1 MKHIVKNLQSL
12 LITALILT
20 GSTLMAQTKTADTT
34 AKPKVNDLKEVT
46 IKADKPIIK
55 QEVDRIT
62 YDLQADPQSKVSNVL
77 EMMRKVPFVTVDGNE
92 NIMLKG
98 NASYKILINGKPSS
112 LMERDAKSI
121 LRSMPASTI
130 QRIEVYTTPPAKY
143 DAEGLGGI
151 INIITNK
158 KLVDGY
164 NGTLNISG
172 RTPTGPGAGTSF
184 TAKAG
189 KFGLSVFGGGNL
201 NDNPTTTTLN
211 TRTTTGTNPTNL
223 NQTGSTRSD
232 NKNAYLGTELS
243 YEIDP
248 YNLVSAQF
256 NINGSRNNGFS
267 DQRSI
272 LTPTPGTI
280 AYNIDNDNNGR
291 GKGLD
296 AGVNYQLGFKKDK
309 MRLLTFS
316 YRYFKY
322 TNSSHNDIAFSNRIN
337 YTDPDYI
344 QDNTGN
350 ASEQTGQVDLV
361 QGFKQWTVEAGVKS
375 IFRDNS
381 SDFQS
386 NVFNAGTGNFD
397 RVAALSNQYS
407 STQNI
412 LAVYNTWR
420 YSSKKLEVKAG
431 IRLEYTTTDAD
442 FISTSSAAHQRY
454 LNLMP
459 SIAINIP
466 LDVTSGLNMGFSQR
480 LKRPGIN
487 KLNPFVDRSN
497 PNFYSSGN
505 PELSRS
511 IVSDLRLGYSL
522 SKKANLNVSVFY
534 DFGKNLDLLV
544 STLNP
549 ATNITYSTYK
559 NTGSVFGIGNA
570 ISFNY
575 PISKRWDISINT
587 NAMYFEIEGPVDG
600 GTSSRKFVVFSSFSS
615 TNYNINDSWRV
626 GASVAVNGRNPT
638 GLQGSTNGS
647 VSPSVYGTKQLIK
660 NKLSLSASV
669 SNPFTKYRDAITE
682 TKGSNFTQTISNQN
696 YFRTFNFSLNYNFG
710 KLKES
715 IKKTK
720 RGINNDDGAR

>member
-1 MKHIVKNLQSL
+1 MKRIVQKLKL
-12 LITALILT
+12 LAFATLVLFT
-20 GSTLMAQTKTADTT
+20 STLMAQTKTADTT
-34 AKPKVNDLKEVT
+34 AKQKDNNLKEVT
-46 IKADKPIIK
+46 IKTDKPIIK

-62 YDLQADPQSKVSNVL
+62 YDLQADPQSKISNVL

-121 LRSMPASTI
+121 LKSMPASTI
-130 QRIEVYTTPPAKY
+130 QKIEVYTTPPAKY

-164 NGTLNISG
+164 NGTLNINE
-172 RTPTGPGAGTSF
+172 RTPTGPGAGISF
-184 TAKAG
+184 TGKAG
-189 KFGLSVFGGGNL
+189 KLGLSVFGGGNL
-201 NDNPTTTTLN
+201 TDNPTTATLN
-211 TRTTTGTNPTNL
+211 IRNTTGTNPTLL
-223 NQTGSTRSD
+223 NQAGNTHSD
-232 NKNAYLGTELS
+232 SKNAYLGTELS
-243 YEIDP
+243 YEINQ
-248 YNLVSAQF
+248 YNLLSAQF
-256 NINGSRNNGFS
+256 NINGSRHNGLT
-267 DQRSI
+267 DQRSV
-272 LTPTPGTI
+272 LNQTGGATAYTI
-280 AYNIDNDNNGR
+280 GNNSAGR
-291 GKGLD
+291 GNGLD
-296 AGVNYQLGFKKDK
+296 AGLNYQIGFKKDK
-309 MRLLTFS
+309 MKLLTFS

-322 TNSSHNDIAFSNRIN
+322 RNSSHNDITFSNRVN
-337 YTDPDYI
+337 YTNPDYN
-344 QDNTGN
+344 QDNNGS
-350 ASEQTGQVDLV
+350 ASEHTAQVDLIK
-361 QGFKQWTVEAGVKS
+361 GFKQWTVEAGLKS

-386 NVFNAGTGNFD
+386 NVFNSGSGNFE
-397 RVAALSNQYS
+397 RITALSNQYN
-407 STQNI
+407 STQNV
-412 LAVYNTWR
+412 LAAYNTWR
-420 YSSKKLEVKAG
+420 YATKKIDIKAG
-431 IRLEYTTTDAD
+431 VRLEHTITDAD
-442 FISTSSAAHQRY
+442 FVSTSSAAHQRY
-454 LNLMP
+454 LNVLP
-459 SIAINIP
+459 SVAINIP
-466 LDVTSGLNMGFSQR
+466 LDATEGLNLGFSQR

-505 PELSRS
+505 PDLSRS

-544 STLNP
+544 TTFDP
-549 ATNITYSTYK
+549 ATNITYSTYR

-600 GTSSRKFVVFSSFSS
+600 TTSKRSFVTFSSLSS
-615 TNYNINDSWRV
+615 TNYNINDSWRI
-626 GASVAVNGRNPT
+626 GASLAINGRNPT
-638 GLQGSTNGS
+638 GLQGSTNGF
-647 VSPSVYGTKQLIK
+647 VSPSIYGSKQLIK
-660 NKLSLSASV
+660 NKLTLSASA
-669 SNPFTKYRDAITE
+669 SNPFTKYRDAITD
-682 TKGSNFTQTISNQN
+682 TKGANFTQIVTNQN
-696 YFRTFNFSLNYNFG
+696 YFRTYNFSLNYNFG
-710 KLKES
+710 RLKES

>member
-1 MKHIVKNLQSL
+1 MKHIIQKFKTAVIAL
-12 LITALILT
+12 LVLSGQRLF
-20 GSTLMAQTKTADTT
+20 AQTKTADTT

-62 YDLQADPQSKVSNVL
+62 YDLQADPQSKFSNVL

-112 LMERDAKSI
+112 LMERDAKAI

-164 NGTLNISG
+164 NGTLNISE
-172 RTPTGPGAGTSF
+172 RTPSGPGAGTSF

-189 KFGLSVFGGGNL
+189 KLGLSVFGGGNL
-201 NDNPTTTTLN
+201 NDNPATTTLN
-211 TRTTTGTNPTNL
+211 TRSTTGANSTDL
-223 NQTGSTRSD
+223 NQLGSTRSD
-232 NKNAYLGTELS
+232 SKSAYMGTELS

-256 NINGSRNNGFS
+256 NLNGSRNNGFS
-267 DQRSI
+267 DQRSV
-272 LTPTPGTI
+272 LNQTAGPI

-296 AGVNYQLGFKKDK
+296 AGVNYQLGFKNDK
-309 MRLLTFS
+309 TRLLTFS

-322 TNSSHNDIAFSNRIN
+322 TNSSHNDIAFSNRVN
-337 YTDPDYI
+337 YTDPDYN
-344 QDNTGN
+344 QDNAGS

-361 QGFKQWTVEAGVKS
+361 QGFKKWTVEAGIKS
-375 IFRDNS
+375 IFRNNS

-397 RVAALSNQYS
+397 RISGLSNQYS

-412 LAVYNTWR
+412 LAAYNTWR

-431 IRLEYTTTDAD
+431 IRLEHTTTDAD
-442 FISTSSAAHQRY
+442 FISTTTAAHQRY

-459 SIAINIP
+459 SIAINMP
-466 LDVTSGLNMGFSQR
+466 LDVTSGLNPGFSQR

-511 IVSDLRLGYSL
+511 VVSDVRLGYSM
-522 SKKANLNVSVFY
+522 SKK
-534 DFGKNLDLLV
+534 
-544 STLNP
+544 
-549 ATNITYSTYK
+549 
-559 NTGSVFGIGNA
+559 
-570 ISFNY
+570 
-575 PISKRWDISINT
+575 PI
-587 NAMYFEIEGPVDG
+587 
-600 GTSSRKFVVFSSFSS
+600 
-615 TNYNINDSWRV
+615 
-626 GASVAVNGRNPT
+626 
-638 GLQGSTNGS
+638 
-647 VSPSVYGTKQLIK
+647 
-660 NKLSLSASV
+660 
-669 SNPFTKYRDAITE
+669 
-682 TKGSNFTQTISNQN
+682 
-696 YFRTFNFSLNYNFG
+696 
-710 KLKES
+710 
-715 IKKTK
+715 
-720 RGINNDDGAR
+720 

>member
-1 MKHIVKNLQSL
+1 MKHIAQNLQIL
-12 LITALILT
+12 LITGLILS
-20 GSTLMAQTKTADTT
+20 GSALMAQTKTDTT

-46 IKADKPIIK
+46 IKADKPLIK

-164 NGTLNISG
+164 NGTLNINE

-189 KFGLSVFGGGNL
+189 KLGLSVFGGGNL

-223 NQTGSTRSD
+223 NQAGNTRSD

-243 YEIDP
+243 YEIDSL
-248 YNLVSAQF
+248 NLLSGQF
-256 NINGSRNNGFS
+256 NINGSRSGGFS
-267 DQRSI
+267 GQHSV
-272 LTPTPGTI
+272 LNETAGTTGYDI
-280 AYNIDNDNNGR
+280 ANNNR
-291 GKGLD
+291 GKGRGLD
-296 AGVNYQLGFKKDK
+296 AGLNYQLGFKRDK
-309 MRLLTFS
+309 TKLLTFS
-316 YRYFKY
+316 YRYYKY
-322 TNSSHNDIAFSNRIN
+322 SNNGHNDIALSNRVN
-337 YTDPDYI
+337 YPAQDYN
-344 QDNTGN
+344 QDNESS
-350 ASEQTGQVDLV
+350 ASEQTAQVDFV
-361 QGFKQWTVEAGVKS
+361 KGFKQWIVEAGAKG
-375 IFRDNS
+375 IFRDYT
-381 SDFQS
+381 SDFQY
-386 NVFNAGTGNFD
+386 NQFNPATGGFERNTSQ
-397 RVAALSNQYS
+397 SNQFDG
-407 STQNI
+407 TQKI
-412 LAVYNTWR
+412 LAGYNTWR
-420 YSSKKLEVKAG
+420 YSTKKLEVKAG
-431 IRLEYTTTDAD
+431 VRVEHTTTDAD
-442 FISTSSAAHQRY
+442 FISTASGAHQRY
-454 LNLMP
+454 LDIIP
-459 SIAINIP
+459 SIAINLP
-466 LDVTSGLNMGFSQR
+466 LNTSSAFNLGFSQR

-497 PNFYSSGN
+497 PNFQSSGN
-505 PELSRS
+505 PNLDRVS
-511 IVSDLRLGYSL
+511 ISDLRLGYSL
-522 SKKANLNVSVFY
+522 SKKANLNISVFY
-534 DFGKNLDLLV
+534 DFGNNLDLLV
-544 STLNP
+544 STFDKT
-549 ATNITYSTYK
+549 TNITYSTYK
-559 NTGSVFGIGNA
+559 NVGSVIGLGNA

-575 PISKRWDISINT
+575 PINKQWSINI
-587 NAMYFEIEGPVDG
+587 NANTMYFELEGPVDG
-600 GTSSRKFVVFSSFSS
+600 LFKKVTFVTFSSYSS
-615 TNYNINDSWRV
+615 VNYNINDSWRT
-626 GASVAVNGRNPT
+626 GASLGINGRNPT
-638 GLQGSTNGS
+638 GLQGSSNGS
-647 VSPSVYGTKQLIK
+647 VSPSVYATKQLIK

-669 SNPFTKYRDAITE
+669 NNPFTKYRNSVTE
-682 TKGSNFTQTISNQN
+682 TSGSSFMQTVTNQN

-715 IKKTK
+715 IKKAK

>member
-1 MKHIVKNLQSL
+1 MKHIIYNIK
-12 LITALILT
+12 TALTIVLT
-20 GSTLMAQTKTADTT
+20 VTTTALMAQTKTADTT
-34 AKPKVNDLKEVT
+34 KVTILKEVS

-62 YDLQADPQSKVSNVL
+62 YDLQADPQSKMSNVL
-77 EMMRKVPFVTVDGNE
+77 EMMRKVPFVTVDGSD

-112 LMERDAKSI
+112 LMECDAKAI

-130 QRIEVYTTPPAKY
+130 QKIEIYTTPPAKY
-143 DAEGLGGI
+143 DAEGLGGV

-164 NGTLNISG
+164 NGTLNISE
-172 RTPTGPGAGTSF
+172 RTPNGPGAGTSF

-189 KFGLSVFGGGNL
+189 KLGLSVFGGGNL
-201 NDNPTTTTLN
+201 NDNPATTTLN
-211 TRTTTGTNPTNL
+211 TRTTTGANPTYL
-223 NQTGSTRSD
+223 NQAGSTRSD
-232 NKNAYLGTELS
+232 SKSAYLGTELS
-243 YEIDP
+243 YEIDS

-256 NINGSRNNGFS
+256 NLNGSRNNGFS

-272 LTPTPGTI
+272 LNQTAGPI
-280 AYNIDNDNNGR
+280 AYNIDNDNNGS

-296 AGVNYQLGFKKDK
+296 AGVNYQLGFKNDK

-322 TNSSHNDIAFSNRIN
+322 TNSSHNDIAFSNRVN
-337 YTDPDYI
+337 YTDPDYN
-344 QDNTGN
+344 QDNTGS

-361 QGFKQWTVEAGVKS
+361 QGFKQWTVEAGIKS
-375 IFRDNS
+375 IFRDIS

-397 RVAALSNQYS
+397 RVSGLSNQYS

-412 LAVYNTWR
+412 LAAYNTWR

-431 IRLEYTTTDAD
+431 IRLEHTTTDAD

-454 LNLMP
+454 LNLLP

-466 LDVTSGLNMGFSQR
+466 LDVTSGLNLGFSQR

-511 IVSDLRLGYSL
+511 VVSDVRLGYSV

-534 DFGKNLDLLV
+534 DFGKNLDLPV
-544 STLNP
+544 ATLDP
-549 ATNITYSTYK
+549 ATNITYTTYK

-587 NAMYFEIEGPVDG
+587 NLMYFELEGPIDG
-600 GTSSRKFVVFSSFSS
+600 TLSKRTFWTFSSMTT
-615 TNYNINDSWRV
+615 TNYTINDSWRV

-638 GLQGSTNGS
+638 GLQGSSNGFA
-647 VSPSVYGTKQLIK
+647 SPSVYGSKQLIK

-682 TKGSNFTQTISNQN
+682 TKGSNFNQAITNQN

>member
-1 MKHIVKNLQSL
+1 MKHIIQRLKIL
-12 LITALILT
+12 LITALVQPT
-20 GSTLMAQTKTADTT
+20 STLMAQTKSADTT
-34 AKPKVNDLKEVT
+34 RVNTLKEVT
-46 IKADKPIIK
+46 INTSKPVIK

-112 LMERDAKSI
+112 LMERDAKTI
-121 LRSMPASTI
+121 LKSMPASTI
-130 QRIEVYTTPPAKY
+130 QKIEVYTTPPAKY
-143 DAEGLGGI
+143 DAEGLGGV

-164 NGTLNISG
+164 NGTLNINE
-172 RTPTGPGAGTSF
+172 RTPTGPGVGTSF

-201 NDNPTTTTLN
+201 TDNPATTTLN
-211 TRTTTGTNPTNL
+211 VRNTTGTNPTLL
-223 NQTGSTRSD
+223 NQAGNTRSD

-248 YNLVSAQF
+248 YNLISAQF
-256 NINGSRNNGFS
+256 NINGSRNNGLS
-267 DQRSI
+267 DQHSVLNQNTGI
-272 LTPTPGTI
+272 IG
-280 AYNIDNDNNGR
+280 YDIDNNSTGR
-291 GKGLD
+291 GNGLD
-296 AGVNYQLGFKKDK
+296 AGLNYQIGFKKDK
-309 MRLLTFS
+309 MKLLTFS

-322 TNSSHNDIAFSNRIN
+322 HNDNHNDIAFSDRVN
-337 YTDPDYI
+337 YADPDYN
-344 QDNTGN
+344 QDNN
-350 ASEQTGQVDLV
+350 SSASEHTAQVDLV
-361 QGFKQWTVEAGVKS
+361 KGFKQWTVEAGAKA
-375 IFRDNS
+375 IFRDNA

-386 NVFNAGTGNFD
+386 NVFDPLTGNFERD
-397 RVAALSNQYS
+397 NTLSNQYN

-412 LAVYNTWR
+412 LAAYNTWR
-420 YSSKKLEVKAG
+420 YATKKIDVKAG
-431 IRLEYTTTDAD
+431 VRLEHTTTDAD
-442 FISTSSAAHQRY
+442 FISTSSAAHQSY
-454 LNLMP
+454 LNLLP
-459 SIAINIP
+459 SIAINMP
-466 LDVTSGLNMGFSQR
+466 LDASNSLNLGFSQR

-497 PNFYSSGN
+497 PNFYSYGN
-505 PELSRS
+505 PDLSRS

-544 STLNP
+544 STLDP
-549 ATNITYSTYK
+549 ATNITYSTYR

-575 PISKRWDISINT
+575 PISKRWDISIST

-600 GTSSRKFVVFSSFSS
+600 TTSKRSFVTFSSFSS
-615 TNYNINDSWRV
+615 TNYSINDSWRV
-626 GASVAVNGRNPT
+626 GASVAINGRNPT

-647 VSPSVYGTKQLIK
+647 VSPSVYASKQVIK
-660 NKLSLSASV
+660 SKLSLSASI
-669 SNPFTKYRDAITE
+669 SNPFTKYRYAITE
-682 TKGSNFTQTISNQN
+682 TKGSNFTQTVNNQN
-696 YFRTFNFSLNYNFG
+696 YFRTFNISLNYNFG

>member
-1 MKHIVKNLQSL
+1 MKQIIHNLNTVVIIL
-12 LITALILT
+12 LILS
-20 GSTLMAQTKTADTT
+20 GSTVFAQTQTADTT
-34 AKPKVNDLKEVT
+34 AKPKVNTLKEVT
-46 IKADKPIIK
+46 VKADKPIIK

-62 YDLQADPQSKVSNVL
+62 YDLQADPQSKMSSVL

-164 NGTLNISG
+164 NGTLNINE

-189 KFGLSVFGGGNL
+189 KFGISVFGGGTL
-201 NDNPTTTTLN
+201 NNNPTTTTLN
-211 TRTTTGTNPTNL
+211 TRITAGTNPTNL
-223 NQTGSTRSD
+223 NQAGSTRSD
-232 NKNAYLGTELS
+232 SKNAYLGTELS

-248 YNLVSAQF
+248 YNLVSGQF

-267 DQRSI
+267 DQQSV
-272 LTPTPGTI
+272 LNQSAGTT
-280 AYNIDNDNNGR
+280 AYNIGNASANT
-291 GKGLD
+291 GKGID
-296 AGVNYQLGFKKDK
+296 AGINYQLGFKNDK

-322 TNSSHNDIAFSNRIN
+322 NASTQNDIAFSNRIN
-337 YTDPDYI
+337 YADPDYN
-344 QDNTGN
+344 QENSGY

-361 QGFKQWTVEAGVKS
+361 QGFKKWTVEAGVKS

-386 NVFNAGTGNFD
+386 NVFNATTGNFD
-397 RVAALSNQYS
+397 RVTTLSNQYN

-412 LAVYNTWR
+412 LAAYNTWR
-420 YSSKKLEVKAG
+420 YASKKLEVKAG
-431 IRLEYTTTDAD
+431 IRLEHTTTDAD

-459 SIAINIP
+459 SIAINMP
-466 LDVTSGLNMGFSQR
+466 LDVTSGLNLGFSQR

-511 IVSDLRLGYSL
+511 VVSDVRLGYSL
-522 SKKANLNVSVFY
+522 SKKASLNVSVFY

-544 STLNP
+544 STLDP

-570 ISFNY
+570 INFNY
-575 PISKRWDISINT
+575 PITKRWDISINT
-587 NAMYFEIEGPVDG
+587 NTMYFELEGPVDG
-600 GTSSRKFVVFSSFSS
+600 GTSRRRFVVFSSMSS
-615 TNYNINDSWRV
+615 TNYTINDTWRV

-647 VSPSVYGTKQLIK
+647 VSPSVYASKQLVK

-682 TKGSNFTQTISNQN
+682 TKGANFTQTISNQN

>member
-1 MKHIVKNLQSL
+1 MKHIIQNIKLVLTVTL
-12 LITALILT
+12 TIIATALL
-20 GSTLMAQTKTADTT
+20 AQTKTADT
-34 AKPKVNDLKEVT
+34 AKVNNLKEVT

-62 YDLQADPQSKVSNVL
+62 YDLQADPQSKFSNVL

-112 LMERDAKSI
+112 LMERDAKAI

-130 QRIEVYTTPPAKY
+130 QKIEVYTTPPAKY

-164 NGTLNISG
+164 NGTLNINE
-172 RTPTGPGAGTSF
+172 RTPTGPGAGISF

-189 KFGLSVFGGGNL
+189 KVGLSVFSGGNL
-201 NDNPTTTTLN
+201 TDNPSTATLN
-211 TRTTTGTNPTNL
+211 TRTTTGTNPTAL
-223 NQTGSTRSD
+223 NQAGSTRSD
-232 NKNAYLGTELS
+232 GKNGYLGTELS
-243 YEIDP
+243 FEIDP
-248 YNLVSAQF
+248 YNLISAQF
-256 NINGSRNNGFS
+256 NINGSRSNGLS
-267 DQRSI
+267 GQRSV
-272 LTPTPGTI
+272 LNQTTGTT
-280 AYNIDNDNNGR
+280 AYNIGNNSTGR
-291 GKGLD
+291 GNGLD
-296 AGVNYQLGFKKDK
+296 AGINYQLGFKKDK

-322 TNSSHNDIAFSNRIN
+322 SNNNHNDIAFSNRVN
-337 YTDPDYI
+337 YTDPDYN
-344 QDNTGN
+344 QDNTGS

-361 QGFKQWTVEAGVKS
+361 QGFKQWTVEAGIKS
-375 IFRDNS
+375 IFRENA

-386 NVFNAGTGNFD
+386 NVFNAGTGTFD
-397 RVAALSNQYS
+397 PIAALSNQYN

-412 LAVYNTWR
+412 LAAYNTWR
-420 YSSKKLEVKAG
+420 FATKKIDIKAG
-431 IRLEYTTTDAD
+431 VRLEHTTTDAD
-442 FISTSSAAHQRY
+442 FISTTTAAHQKY
-454 LNLMP
+454 LNLLP

-466 LDVTSGLNMGFSQR
+466 LDVTSGLNLGFSQR

-497 PNFYSSGN
+497 PNFYTSGN

-511 IVSDLRLGYSL
+511 VVSDLRLGYSL
-522 SKKANLNVSVFY
+522 SKKGNLNVSVFY

-544 STLNP
+544 ATLDP

-600 GTSSRKFVVFSSFSS
+600 GTSKRNFITFSSLSS
-615 TNYNINDSWRV
+615 TNYTISDTWRV
-626 GASVAVNGRNPT
+626 GASVAINGRNPT

-647 VSPSVYGTKQLIK
+647 VSPSVYGSKQLIK
-660 NKLSLSASV
+660 NKLSLSASI
-669 SNPFTKYRDAITE
+669 SNPFTKYRDAVTD
-682 TKGSNFTQTISNQN
+682 TKGTNFTQIVTNQN

-720 RGINNDDGAR
+720 RGINNDDGTR

>member
-1 MKHIVKNLQSL
+1 MKLIINLK
-12 LITALILT
+12 IILT
-20 GSTLMAQTKTADTT
+20 ATLIFIGFNLFAQDKT
-34 AKPKVNDLKEVT
+34 LKEVA
-46 IKADKPIIK
+46 IKANKPTIK
-55 QEVDRIT
+55 QEADRIT
-62 YDLQADPQSKVSNVL
+62 YDLQADPQSKFSSVL

-98 NASYKILINGKPSS
+98 NTSYKILINGKPSS

-164 NGTLNISG
+164 NGTLNINE

-189 KFGLSVFGGGNL
+189 KLGLSVFGGGNL
-201 NDNPTTTTLN
+201 TDNPATTTLN
-211 TRTTTGTNPTNL
+211 TRTTTGANPTNL
-223 NQTGSTRSD
+223 IQQGSTRSD
-232 NKNAYLGTELS
+232 NKNGYLGTELS
-243 YEIDP
+243 YEINP

-267 DQRSI
+267 DQVSV
-272 LTPTPGTI
+272 LNQTVGPI
-280 AYNIDNDNNGR
+280 AYNIGNDNDGR

-296 AGVNYQLGFKKDK
+296 AGVNYQLGFKNDQKK
-309 MRLLTFS
+309 LLTFS

-322 TNSSHNDIAFSNRIN
+322 TNSSHNDIAFSNRVN
-337 YTDPDYI
+337 YTDPDYN
-344 QDNTGN
+344 QDNTSS
-350 ASEQTGQVDLV
+350 ASEHTAQVDLV
-361 QGFKQWTVEAGVKS
+361 KGFKQWTVEAGVKS

-386 NVFNAGTGNFD
+386 NAFNPVTGNFD
-397 RVAALSNQYS
+397 RVTALSNTYN

-412 LAVYNTWR
+412 LAAYNTWR
-420 YSSKKLEVKAG
+420 YASKKLEVKAG
-431 IRLEYTTTDAD
+431 VRLEHTTTDAD

-454 LNLMP
+454 LNLLP

-466 LDVTSGLNMGFSQR
+466 LDVTSGLNLGFSQR

-505 PELSRS
+505 PGLSRS
-511 IVSDLRLGYSL
+511 VVSDLRLGYSL
-522 SKKANLNVSVFY
+522 SKKANFNVSVFY

-544 STLNP
+544 STLDP
-549 ATNITYSTYK
+549 ATNVTYSTYK

-570 ISFNY
+570 IAFNY
-575 PISKRWDISINT
+575 PIAKGWDISINT
-587 NAMYFEIEGPVDG
+587 NFMYFKIEGPVDG
-600 GTSSRKFVVFSSFSS
+600 GTSKQNFVVFSSTSS

-626 GASVAVNGRNPT
+626 GASVSVNGRNPT

-647 VSPSVYGTKQLIK
+647 LSPSVYASKQLIK

-669 SNPFTKYRDAITE
+669 SNPFTKYRNTITE
-682 TKGSNFTQTISNQN
+682 TKGTNFAQTVTNQN

-720 RGINNDDGAR
+720 RGINNDDGSR

>member
-1 MKHIVKNLQSL
+1 MKHITSNIKNAL
-12 LITALILT
+12 TLILMVT
-20 GSTLMAQTKTADTT
+20 ATALMAQTKTADT
-34 AKPKVNDLKEVT
+34 AKVTNLKEVS

-62 YDLQADPQSKVSNVL
+62 YDLQADPQSKFSNVL

-112 LMERDAKSI
+112 LMERDAKAI

-130 QRIEVYTTPPAKY
+130 QKIEVYTTPPAKY

-164 NGTLNISG
+164 NGTLNISE
-172 RTPTGPGAGTSF
+172 RTPTGPGAGASF

-189 KFGLSVFGGGNL
+189 KLGLSVFSGGNL
-201 NDNPTTTTLN
+201 TDNPTTATLN

-223 NQTGSTRSD
+223 NQQGSTRSD
-232 NKNAYLGTELS
+232 NKNGYLGTELS
-243 YEIDP
+243 YEIDA

-267 DQRSI
+267 DQRSV
-272 LTPTPGTI
+272 LNQAAGPI
-280 AYNIDNDNNGR
+280 AYNIGNDNDSR

-296 AGVNYQLGFKKDK
+296 AGINYQLGFKKDK

-322 TNSSHNDIAFSNRIN
+322 TNSSHNDIAFSNRVN
-337 YTDPDYI
+337 YTDPDYN
-344 QDNTGN
+344 QDNTGS

-412 LAVYNTWR
+412 LAAYNTWR
-420 YSSKKLEVKAG
+420 FATKKIDIKAG
-431 IRLEYTTTDAD
+431 IRLEHTTTDAD

-454 LNLMP
+454 LNLLP
-459 SIAINIP
+459 SIAINMP
-466 LDVTSGLNMGFSQR
+466 LDVTSALNLGFSQR

-511 IVSDLRLGYSL
+511 TVSDLRLGYSL

-544 STLNP
+544 ATLDP

-575 PISKRWDISINT
+575 PISKSWDISINT
-587 NAMYFEIEGPVDG
+587 NAMYFEIEGPIDG
-600 GTSSRKFVVFSSFSS
+600 GTSKRNFVTFSSLSS
-615 TNYNINDSWRV
+615 TNYKINDSWRV

-647 VSPSVYGTKQLIK
+647 VSPSVYGSKQLIK
-660 NKLSLSASV
+660 NKLSLSVSA
-669 SNPFTKYRDAITE
+669 SNPFTKYRDAITD
-682 TKGSNFTQTISNQN
+682 TKGTNFTQFVTNQN